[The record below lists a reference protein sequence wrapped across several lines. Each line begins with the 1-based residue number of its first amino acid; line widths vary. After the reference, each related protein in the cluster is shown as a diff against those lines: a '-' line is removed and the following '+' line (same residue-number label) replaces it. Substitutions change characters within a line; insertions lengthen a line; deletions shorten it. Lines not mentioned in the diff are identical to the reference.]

1 MKKLG
6 KQKMKK
12 IMEEKTGISI
22 KDITTCGRYDFLGTI
37 EKLTLG
43 GYEVTHNLMS
53 DSIEVKIPDYTD
65 WD

>member
-12 IMEEKTGISI
+12 IMSEKTGIPL
-22 KDITTCGRYDFLGTI
+22 KDITIGGRYDFLGTI

-43 GYEVTHNLMS
+43 GHEITHNLMS
-53 DSIEVKIPDYTD
+53 DSIEVKIPNYDD
-65 WD
+65 